1 MTAHPL
7 LSLFVLFITSEI
19 LETPK
24 STKLVSQITDNTA
37 ARQRKSSPA
46 GSQEQIRQRT
56 PGLTNGSAQTHIP
69 AHTHTHTTSVLSK
82 VNPVCYCW
90 KK

>member
-37 ARQRKSSPA
+37 ARQRKSSPCRKSGA
-46 GSQEQIRQRT
+46 DPAAHTWTHKWIRSNSHT
-56 PGLTNGSAQTHIP
+56 CT
-69 AHTHTHTTSVLSK
+69 HTHTHNLCVI
-82 VNPVCYCW
+82 
-90 KK
+90 